1 MNARRIRALV
11 VAAAAV
17 LAVAGC
23 NDEPPP
29 PPGTDGDLPTLE
41 KTAPALG

>member
-23 NDEPPP
+23 EDDPVPPVP
-29 PPGTDGDLPTLE
+29 DVDIPTLE
-41 KTAPALG
+41 RTAP